1 MIVPVIAVREGCVK
15 IAENIAELA
24 DYAGRILEM
33 NEGVV
38 SRRIAYI
45 LVVHAMDEAGK
56 LLTVIK
62 EMIKAESSGA
72 ETIAIEGF
80 YNHEYKGSQAGG
92 VGLLT
97 IDWFQTV
104 IDRLPPPGT
113 REGFLLCGYR
123 NHLEH
128 LRHGFSKEREDAL
141 YVDFD
146 QGKWISPNFPE
157 EGCIALDS
165 ILLGFMAVIT
175 QTTIGTGKS
184 FLELD
189 KMIRLIAAPATMEAF
204 VKQMRDRLSRMAEVD
219 SDAGR
224 AGKST

>member
-1 MIVPVIAVREGCVK
+1 LIVPVIAVREGCVK
-15 IAENIAELA
+15 IANNIAELA
-24 DYAGRILEM
+24 DYAERILEM

-56 LLTVIK
+56 LLAVIK
-62 EMIKAESSGA
+62 EMIEAESSGA

-97 IDWFQTV
+97 IDWVQTV
-104 IDRLPPPGT
+104 IDSLTLPDT
-113 REGFLLCGYR
+113 REDLLLSGYR
-123 NHLEH
+123 THLER
-128 LRHGFSKEREDAL
+128 LRHRFSKEREDAL

-146 QGKWISPNFPE
+146 QGKWISPNSPE
-157 EGCIALDS
+157 EEDIALDS
-165 ILLGFMAVIT
+165 FLLGFMAVIT

-189 KMIRLIAAPATMEAF
+189 QLIRLIAAPATIEAF
-204 VKQMRDRLSRMAEVD
+204 VKQMRNRFPNGRSRL
-219 SDAGR
+219 
-224 AGKST
+224 